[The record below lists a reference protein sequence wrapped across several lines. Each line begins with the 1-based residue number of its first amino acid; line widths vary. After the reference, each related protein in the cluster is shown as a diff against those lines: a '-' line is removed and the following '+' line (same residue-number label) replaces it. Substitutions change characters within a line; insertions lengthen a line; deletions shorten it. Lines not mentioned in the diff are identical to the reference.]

1 MLILLS
7 QWIVQMKKGAGDE
20 VVANL
25 VSIIRLNEQEAK
37 EKEQNEKGKS
47 EGGK

>member
-1 MLILLS
+1 
-7 QWIVQMKKGAGDE
+7 MKKGAGDE

-25 VSIIRLNEQEAK
+25 VSIIQLNEQEAK

-47 EGGK
+47 EAGK